1 MTEPLS
7 IQQAIAAVKKSIGAV
22 GKSEK
27 NQQQGWNFRG
37 IDAVLNAVSI
47 PLAEHGVTVYPQ
59 LLDYTYETVEVGRN
73 KTAMAHVVVKVKY
86 IFLGPKGD
94 HIETAVAAEA
104 MDSGDKAMTKAFSVA
119 LRTCLIQTL
128 SLPTDE
134 PDPDQD
140 IYERSGNAQEA
151 APKASRQ
158 SAGSTTKVPST
169 APAPAAEATAD
180 DITSFIKMIQAAK
193 TTDQLNKAWTAIGA
207 KGALQTTVV
216 FEGSEVTLERA
227 LFKKADDIKAHKS
240 S

>member
-1 MTEPLS
+1 VLLGS
-7 IQQAIAAVKKSIGAV
+7 RS
-22 GKSEK
+22 GKL
-27 NQQQGWNFRG
+27 R
-37 IDAVLNAVSI
+37 
-47 PLAEHGVTVYPQ
+47 Q
-59 LLDYTYETVEVGRN
+59 LVRCGGSFQHR
-73 KTAMAHVVVKVKY
+73 H
-86 IFLGPKGD
+86 FLGPKGD

-140 IYERSGNAQEA
+140 VYERSGKQE
-151 APKASRQ
+151 APKA
-158 SAGSTTKVPST
+158 AT
-169 APAPAAEATAD
+169 ATSGARPKTAATGEPKAAEAATEP
-180 DITSFIKMIQAAK
+180 DIASFIKMIQAAK

>member
-1 MTEPLS
+1 MTEPLA

-73 KTAMAHVVVKVKY
+73 KTAMAHVIVKVKY

-134 PDPDQD
+134 PDPDHD
-140 IYERSGNAQEA
+140 VYERSGQEA
-151 APKASRQ
+151 APKAPGR
-158 SAGSTTKVPST
+158 SAGSTTKAPST

-180 DITSFIKMIQAAK
+180 DIASFIKMIQAAK

-227 LFKKADDIKAHKS
+227 LFHKADAIKNGKGN
-240 S
+240 